1 MRAPQFGARISS
13 LSVHWVKIDM
23 RISVSWARTSM
34 FFRRRKNDLRPRK
47 SPTRSVLKISGSAS
61 RWVSLSV
68 LQKMLFFAYC
78 FAVFDSFCTFATC
91 IERCT
96 HSYLLKFPDE
106 PLSRRELKSNETHPW
121 ERTLLCVGFII
132 GCVGFSGP
140 VRDMWGLRLFCVC
153 RFVLASH
160 LRNDKS

>member
-1 MRAPQFGARISS
+1 MHRNARSTIRGAHFFFVRPLGANRHAHLRILSTDFGVFSTQEKRSSPNEVTNKVRAQNLRQRIS
-13 LSVHWVKIDM
+13 LS
-23 RISVSWARTSM
+23 
-34 FFRRRKNDLRPRK
+34 F
-47 SPTRSVLKISGSAS
+47 
-61 RWVSLSV
+61 SLSV

-78 FAVFDSFCTFATC
+78 FAVFNTFCTFAAC

-140 VRDMWGLRLFCVC
+140 VRDM
-153 RFVLASH
+153 
-160 LRNDKS
+160 